1 MTWLHNFLQI
11 YMHTQSSDPT
21 ASTALIAYVCMY
33 VAPCFNSLSIYVTIN
48 YLNNNLLS
56 LQCCLVCVVPS
67 SMHVCSQPIHTPTNN
82 LILPA
87 KYIYVP
93 AITISSQ

>member
-1 MTWLHNFLQI
+1 
-11 YMHTQSSDPT
+11 MHTQSSDPT

-56 LQCCLVCVVPS
+56 LQLLLGVCGTIFHAC
-67 SMHVCSQPIHTPTNN
+67 MFPT
-82 LILPA
+82 
-87 KYIYVP
+87 YTY
-93 AITISSQ
+93 TY